1 MMVLR
6 HRRGTWY
13 LCLLSTS
20 ITPYKTMKNLTQTL
34 KKIAL
39 LALFAAST
47 TLLGCNAADLTGPAD
62 APQQQG
68 DCQGSE
74 CSNGRN
80 L

>member
-1 MMVLR
+1 MNAM
-6 HRRGTWY
+6 
-13 LCLLSTS
+13 
-20 ITPYKTMKNLTQTL
+20 KTLKQTL
-34 KKIAL
+34 KTLAIV
-39 LALFAAST
+39 ALFAGST
-47 TLLGCNAADLTGPAD
+47 TMLGCNAADLAGPAD